1 MVHKMKDLLTQ
12 QAMENFIGRTE
23 EMEFLLQVLK
33 QESPVVAQIHGIGG
47 IGKSILLEVFA
58 EEARKRGATVV
69 RLDCRSIEP
78 TEKGFLHRLDAAI
91 GGDHTTPE
99 DAAGRLGQLGERV
112 VLALDTYEVFRLMDT
127 WLRQVFVPALGKN
140 VRVFLFGREP
150 PVSSWLVAPGWQG
163 LFESIRLESLTDK
176 EAIELLLRFSVKED
190 VARSINHFAHGHPL
204 ALKLAAVALKER
216 PSLNLEEIVTQH
228 VVEELIRLFIS
239 DVQDPLTREILD
251 AASVIRRTTRSLL
264 YAMLPHAAPQDAF
277 ERLRAFPFVE
287 SGRDGL
293 IVHDAVRQAIA
304 SSLKAAD
311 PNRYRLFRQ
320 AAWSQLRREMSEA
333 GKSELWRYTAD
344 LLYMV
349 ENPIVR
355 EAFFPSDLQPY
366 AVEPTKPE
374 DMGDIHTITDQ
385 NDGSQAAALVE
396 WWWKQLPNA
405 FNAVRDRNGAV
416 SGYYYMFNP
425 ETVKRS
431 LLKEDPVIWSWWEH
445 LQEDPIPKKQQ
456 ALFIRRWLGREMGEA
471 PSPVQ
476 AACWLDI
483 KRTYIE
489 QRLYLRRVY
498 VTVQDPGPYVPVL
511 QTLGFNVLEHIDV
524 QLDGKQCFSAVLDF
538 GSSLVGGWL
547 SSLVD
552 AEIGIEPDDFFDM
565 EARELI
571 IDGRRVGL
579 TPLEFE
585 VMNYLYQRD
594 GKVCTRTSLLNDVW
608 GYKYEGGSNVVDAAI
623 RSLRKKL
630 SEKASLIETVS
641 GMGYRFHKPSS
652 TGKR

>member
-99 DAAGRLGQLGERV
+99 DAADRLGQLGKRV

-608 GYKYEGGSNVVDAAI
+608 GYKYEGGSNVVDAVI

>member
-33 QESPVVAQIHGIGG
+33 QESPVVAHIHGIGG

-320 AAWSQLRREMSEA
+320 AAWSQLRQEMSAA

-344 LLYMV
+344 LLYMI

-366 AVEPTKPE
+366 AVEPAKPE

-571 IDGRRVGL
+571 IDGQRVGL

-594 GKVCTRTSLLNDVW
+594 GKVCTRTSLLDEVW
-608 GYKYEGGSNVVDAAI
+608 GYKYEGGSNVVDAVI

>member
-1 MVHKMKDLLTQ
+1 
-12 QAMENFIGRTE
+12 
-23 EMEFLLQVLK
+23 
-33 QESPVVAQIHGIGG
+33 
-47 IGKSILLEVFA
+47 
-58 EEARKRGATVV
+58 
-69 RLDCRSIEP
+69 
-78 TEKGFLHRLDAAI
+78 
-91 GGDHTTPE
+91 
-99 DAAGRLGQLGERV
+99 
-112 VLALDTYEVFRLMDT
+112 
-127 WLRQVFVPALGKN
+127 
-140 VRVFLFGREP
+140 
-150 PVSSWLVAPGWQG
+150 
-163 LFESIRLESLTDK
+163 
-176 EAIELLLRFSVKED
+176 
-190 VARSINHFAHGHPL
+190 
-204 ALKLAAVALKER
+204 
-216 PSLNLEEIVTQH
+216 
-228 VVEELIRLFIS
+228 
-239 DVQDPLTREILD
+239 
-251 AASVIRRTTRSLL
+251 
-264 YAMLPHAAPQDAF
+264 
-277 ERLRAFPFVE
+277 VE

-320 AAWSQLRREMSEA
+320 AAWNQLREEMSAA

-344 LLYMV
+344 LLYMI

-366 AVEPTKPE
+366 AVEPAKPE
-374 DMGDIHTITDQ
+374 DMGAIHTITEQ
-385 NDGSQAAALVE
+385 KDGPQAVAWVE
-396 WWWKQLPNA
+396 WWWRHLPSA

-431 LLKEDPVIWSWWEH
+431 LLKEDPVIRSWWEH
-445 LQEDPIPKKQQ
+445 LREDPIPKKQQ

-471 PSPVQ
+471 PSPIQ

-489 QRLYLRRVY
+489 QRQYLRRVY

-511 QTLGFNVLEHIDV
+511 QTLGFKVLEHIDV
-524 QLDGKQCFSAVLDF
+524 QLDGNRCFSAVLDF
-538 GSSLVGGWL
+538 GSALVGGWL

-571 IDGRRVGL
+571 IDGQRVGL

-585 VMNYLYQRD
+585 VMNYLYQRE
-594 GKVCTRTSLLNDVW
+594 GKVCTRASLLDDVW
-608 GYKYEGGSNVVDAAI
+608 GYKYEGGSNVVDAVI

-641 GMGYRFHKPSS
+641 GMGYRFREPSS

>member
-1 MVHKMKDLLTQ
+1 MVHKMKDLLTKR
-12 QAMENFIGRTE
+12 AIENFIGRTE
-23 EMEFLLQVLK
+23 EIEFLSQVLE
-33 QESPVVAQIHGIGG
+33 QESPVVAHIHGIGG
-47 IGKSILLEVFA
+47 IGKSILLKAFA

-69 RLDCRSIEP
+69 CLDCRSIEP

-91 GGDHTTPE
+91 GGDNITPE
-99 DAAGRLGQLGERV
+99 DAVDRLGQLGERV

-127 WLRQVFVPALGKN
+127 WLRQVFVPALGNN

-150 PVSSWLVAPGWQG
+150 PVSSWLVAPSWQG
-163 LFESIRLESLTDK
+163 LFQSIRLESLKDK
-176 EAIELLLRFSVKED
+176 EAIELLLRFGVKKEA
-190 VARSINHFAHGHPL
+190 ARRINRFARGHPL
-204 ALKLAAVALKER
+204 AIKLAAVALRER
-216 PSLNLEEIVTQH
+216 PSLNLEEVVTHH
-228 VVEELIRLFIS
+228 VVEELIRLYIS

-320 AAWSQLRREMSEA
+320 AAWNQLREEMSAA

-344 LLYMV
+344 LLYMI

-366 AVEPTKPE
+366 AVEPAKPE
-374 DMGDIHTITDQ
+374 DMGAIHTITEQ
-385 NDGSQAAALVE
+385 KDGPQAVVWVE
-396 WWWKQLPNA
+396 WWWRHLPSA

-471 PSPVQ
+471 PSPIQ

-489 QRLYLRRVY
+489 QRQFLRRVY

-511 QTLGFNVLEHIDV
+511 QTLGFKVLEHIDV
-524 QLDGKQCFSAVLDF
+524 QLDGNRCFSAVLDF

-552 AEIGIEPDDFFDM
+552 AEIGIEPDGFFDM

-571 IDGRRVGL
+571 IDGQRVGL

-585 VMNYLYQRD
+585 VMNYLYQRE
-594 GKVCTRTSLLNDVW
+594 GKVCTRVSLLDDVW
-608 GYKYEGGSNVVDAAI
+608 GYKYEGGSNVVDAVI

-641 GMGYRFHKPSS
+641 GMGYRFREPSS

>member
-1 MVHKMKDLLTQ
+1 MVHRMKDLLTQ
-12 QAMENFIGRTE
+12 QTMVNFIGRTE
-23 EMEFLLQVLK
+23 EMEFLLQILE
-33 QESPVVAQIHGIGG
+33 QESPAVTHIHGIGG

-69 RLDCRSIEP
+69 SLDCRSIEP
-78 TEKGFLHRLDAAI
+78 TEKGFLYCLNAAI
-91 GGDHTTPE
+91 GGDPTTPE
-99 DAAGRLGQLGERV
+99 DAADKLGQLGERV

-127 WLRQVFVPALGKN
+127 WLRQFFVPALGNN
-140 VRVFLFGREP
+140 VRTFFFGREP
-150 PVSSWLVAPGWQG
+150 PVSSWLVSPSWQG
-163 LFESIRLESLTDK
+163 LFQSIRLESLKDN
-176 EAIELLLRFSVKED
+176 EAIELLLRFGVKED
-190 VARSINHFAHGHPL
+190 VAHRINRFARGHPL
-204 ALKLAAVALKER
+204 ALKLAAAALKER
-216 PSLNLEEIVTQH
+216 PSLNLEDIVTQH
-228 VVEELIRLFIS
+228 VVDELIHLYLS
-239 DVQDPLTREILD
+239 DVQDSFTREILD
-251 AASVIRRTTRSLL
+251 AASIIRRTTRSLL

-311 PNRYRLFRQ
+311 PNRHRLFRH
-320 AAWSQLRREMSEA
+320 AAWKQLRQEMSAA

-344 LLYMV
+344 LLYLI

-355 EAFFPSDLQPY
+355 EAFFPTDLQPY
-366 AVEPTKPE
+366 AVEPAKP
-374 DMGDIHTITDQ
+374 DDLGDIHTITDQ
-385 NDGSQAAALVE
+385 RDGPQAAALVE
-396 WWWKQLPNA
+396 WWWGHLPNA
-405 FNAVRDRNGAV
+405 FNAVRDRNGSI

-425 ETVKRS
+425 ATVKRS
-431 LLKEDPVIWSWWEH
+431 LLKEDPVILSWWEH
-445 LQEDPIPKKQQ
+445 LKEDPIPNKQQ

-511 QTLGFNVLEHIDV
+511 QTLGFKVLEHIDV
-524 QLDGKQCFSAVLDF
+524 QLDGNRYFSAVLDF
-538 GSSLVGGWL
+538 GPAMVSGWL
-547 SSLVD
+547 SGLVD
-552 AEIGIEPDDFFDM
+552 TEVGIEIDGILDID
-565 EARELI
+565 ACELI
-571 IDGRRVGL
+571 IEDQRVGL
-579 TPLEFE
+579 THLEFK
-585 VMNYLYQRD
+585 VMNYLYQRE
-594 GKVCTRTSLLNDVW
+594 GKVCTRASLLDDVW
-608 GYKYEGGSNVVDAAI
+608 GYKYEGGSNVVDAVI

-641 GMGYRFHKPSS
+641 GMGYRFRKPSS
-652 TGKR
+652 PGMR

>member
-23 EMEFLLQVLK
+23 EMEFLLQVLE
-33 QESPVVAQIHGIGG
+33 QESPVVAHIHGIGG

-608 GYKYEGGSNVVDAAI
+608 GYKYEGGSNVVDAVI